1 MDLAGGVP
9 DVGDVFMTKHY
20 RLDGAAPRRTS
31 RRRGAR
37 PAARGLRV
45 TRSGFAAIIGR
56 PNVGKST
63 LLNQVVGTKVSI
75 TAASPNTT
83 RQAIRG
89 ILTEGDTQVIFVDTP
104 GIHRPRTTLGGR
116 LNDTARAAADG
127 VDVILAVIEAGSAIG
142 PGDRNVIETML
153 RNARGRNAPLPCV
166 VVNKMDKSGRETVVA
181 QLVAATTAVE
191 EIADRVGPRATSSSA
206 WSTFR
211 SRPRRAKERRQLI
224 EYVRKAMPESPF
236 LFPEDEVSDVPEA
249 MWVAE
254 LVREQLVRKTKQEL
268 PHSIH
273 TRVIEFEWPHI
284 TVEILV
290 ERESQKGMVI
300 GKGGAFLKDVGIAA
314 RRQLPE
320 GCFLELKSPSSPAGR
335 SATTPSTGSGTDA
348 SRSVAVRA
356 SVGTLGTQ

>member
-1 MDLAGGVP
+1 
-9 DVGDVFMTKHY
+9 MTY
-20 RLDGAAPRRTS
+20 
-31 RRRGAR
+31 
-37 PAARGLRV
+37 
-45 TRSGFAAIIGR
+45 SGFAAIIGR

-89 ILTEGDTQVIFVDTP
+89 ILTEGDIQIIFVDTP
-104 GIHRPRTTLGGR
+104 GIHRPKTSLGGR

-127 VDVILAVIEAGSAIG
+127 VDVILAVIEAGAAIG
-142 PGDRNVIETML
+142 PGDRNVIATL
-153 RNARGRNAPLPCV
+153 LQNARSVRGPVPCL
-166 VVNKMDKSGRETVVA
+166 VVNKMDRAGREA
-181 QLVAATTAVE
+181 GAAPQRGAPHAGR
-191 EIADRVGPRATSSSA
+191 EIAQELKLDDVTERVEYFPVSA
-206 WSTFR
+206 KTGEGTQ
-211 SRPRRAKERRQLI
+211 ALI
-224 EYVRKAMPESPF
+224 NFVKKAMPESPF
-236 LFPEDEVSDVPEA
+236 LFGEEEVSDVPEA

-273 TRVIEFEWPHI
+273 CRVTEFEWPHI

-300 GKGGAFLKDVGIAA
+300 GKGGQLLKDVGIAA

-320 GCFLELKSPSSPAGR
+320 GCYLELKV
-335 SATTPSTGSGTDA
+335 
-348 SRSVAVRA
+348 SVEPGWQKRDDILDR
-356 SVGTLGTQ
+356 LGY